1 MKMASQYGEKK
12 TVEGERWCML
22 EKSKKR
28 NQETR
33 GWGCLVWKMI
43 LPLSFEGRAQWHS
56 ENQGHFAMNRV
67 LVRLSHY
74 CYVIVY
80 Q

>member
-1 MKMASQYGEKK
+1 MVYAGEIQ
-12 TVEGERWCML
+12 E
-22 EKSKKR
+22 EKSRNKR
-28 NQETR
+28 LGVSSVE
-33 GWGCLVWKMI
+33 MI

-74 CYVIVY
+74 CYVIGY